1 MTMTTCDRK
10 PAGSKG
16 VACSTSTSLS
26 DAESENESL
35 SSPIN
40 RRVLKTEQR
49 RSSFDRRGGVEASDS
64 SDGESIGPAVPIR
77 VAAARQRVILS
88 DSDIS
93 DDDGAV
99 DRLENNFAQ
108 LQVEESGT
116 AARAKGVKAAASDP
130 LEAVSKRLATI
141 ELSDSASDG
150 SSDQSDA
157 SGSEDED
164 ESFHSLFS
172 QLYPHQKE
180 GVAWMWGLHTGGMG
194 GVLGDDMGLG
204 WENELGRWL
213 VKACPRAE
221 VVVLSADVPAK
232 RRQGILRTAMR
243 GGALRR
249 GAVCVTSYGLAT
261 SRPDLFEDPD
271 GRRKWDYV
279 ILDEGHKGWELLLQE
294 VNSYVHKLAMLPLL
308 TRQDSQ
314 VQQRGAVKNPTTQLS
329 RAMHGLPTLHRL
341 LVTGTPIQ
349 NNLKELWALMDWC
362 CNGHLLKSYKSFAMT
377 YSEPIERGQDR
388 DATPL
393 QVARSQA
400 RARELWLMLRPH
412 LLQRS
417 KEDLK
422 RQGAAAAAAAAS
434 KAAAQGT
441 DATNAPEP
449 ASGPAMRQLPTKTEV
464 VVWVALSAAQ
474 RCAYSDFLASG
485 RVANVLSGDTNPLA
499 SITYLKKVC
508 GHTLL
513 LNTAGGTAGGGQW
526 ARAAD
531 EDEQGAQDASDTEE
545 TDGWLS
551 PLALPPRKVVWSLD
565 PSVTPE
571 ELKKGSAKLHVA
583 MELLLRLKDEGH
595 RTLVFS
601 QSVRVLDMLQR
612 CLESAAMRFVR
623 IDGSSSDMDRARCIS
638 SFNADASLA
647 VCLLSTKVGGYGITL
662 TGANR
667 VVVYDPSWNPAEDRQ
682 AVDRAFRI
690 GQTRDVVVYRMITA
704 GTVEEKMY
712 EKQIFK
718 DGLRHTV
725 LDNKGGS
732 ARGWGAGLFSRAEL
746 KDLFTLG
753 PHGET
758 RLLAQLEER
767 HGPLPK
773 SAHKRQIDC
782 SFSLLHLLAASE
794 HAFQRN
800 LAQRGGHTAYLT
812 SLKPLGVLG
821 VSLHGSWANGAAHDP
836 PAPQSALSRA
846 ASSLSSGSGASV
858 ANPYVKRAEP
868 EAPVPFIK
876 IRKKS
881 ESRAAQQDGGAG
893 GRAPQVI
900 AVDNGDDSDIVTALN
915 GLNLGN
921 APEGSAAGATGAK
934 SAGHSSVRNGN
945 DGSSGGSRDGFTADQ
960 WQRERNAAA
969 KAPPYGQHSSGG
981 SARGPM
987 HQWLNQPRR
996 GAAMVAAAGAMPPQ
1010 LGRYGS
1016 AAACAVDLCD
1026 DNDDEEVDVD
1036 AHFKRSTA
1044 AAAAAGGAHR
1054 SAQAKVVGT
1063 LAISGKGKLS
1073 TKARASAAPQWS
1085 ASADMALGKPAR
1097 ARPAHGTAAAAIA
1110 DGGDERKHTN
1120 GDAKGKPARSQIAP
1134 AADGSA
1140 EATGLA
1146 GVAAAL
1152 SYDQSPGERSPS
1164 AAVSSTHNVDAMA
1177 AINHSSCIGRTD
1189 DELSGIRMPIAATGG
1204 NSAPAATG
1212 SVCAVCREKAQRTAP
1227 GITCCRCCCGLS
1239 AAAAA
1244 RYDSLLIEAE
1254 VAEHSVTREG
1264 GKTGPE
1270 RALSLYL
1277 ECLALCDTEPRL
1289 QYKVAQLGA
1298 ELGLL

>member
-1 MTMTTCDRK
+1 
-10 PAGSKG
+10 
-16 VACSTSTSLS
+16 
-26 DAESENESL
+26 
-35 SSPIN
+35 
-40 RRVLKTEQR
+40 
-49 RSSFDRRGGVEASDS
+49 
-64 SDGESIGPAVPIR
+64 
-77 VAAARQRVILS
+77 
-88 DSDIS
+88 
-93 DDDGAV
+93 
-99 DRLENNFAQ
+99 
-108 LQVEESGT
+108 
-116 AARAKGVKAAASDP
+116 
-130 LEAVSKRLATI
+130 
-141 ELSDSASDG
+141 
-150 SSDQSDA
+150 
-157 SGSEDED
+157 
-164 ESFHSLFS
+164 
-172 QLYPHQKE
+172 
-180 GVAWMWGLHTGGMG
+180 
-194 GVLGDDMGLG
+194 
-204 WENELGRWL
+204 
-213 VKACPRAE
+213 
-221 VVVLSADVPAK
+221 
-232 RRQGILRTAMR
+232 
-243 GGALRR
+243 
-249 GAVCVTSYGLAT
+249 
-261 SRPDLFEDPD
+261 
-271 GRRKWDYV
+271 
-279 ILDEGHKGWELLLQE
+279 
-294 VNSYVHKLAMLPLL
+294 
-308 TRQDSQ
+308 
-314 VQQRGAVKNPTTQLS
+314 
-329 RAMHGLPTLHRL
+329 
-341 LVTGTPIQ
+341 
-349 NNLKELWALMDWC
+349 
-362 CNGHLLKSYKSFAMT
+362 
-377 YSEPIERGQDR
+377 
-388 DATPL
+388 
-393 QVARSQA
+393 
-400 RARELWLMLRPH
+400 
-412 LLQRS
+412 
-417 KEDLK
+417 
-422 RQGAAAAAAAAS
+422 
-434 KAAAQGT
+434 
-441 DATNAPEP
+441 
-449 ASGPAMRQLPTKTEV
+449 
-464 VVWVALSAAQ
+464 
-474 RCAYSDFLASG
+474 
-485 RVANVLSGDTNPLA
+485 
-499 SITYLKKVC
+499 
-508 GHTLL
+508 
-513 LNTAGGTAGGGQW
+513 
-526 ARAAD
+526 
-531 EDEQGAQDASDTEE
+531 
-545 TDGWLS
+545 
-551 PLALPPRKVVWSLD
+551 
-565 PSVTPE
+565 
-571 ELKKGSAKLHVA
+571 
-583 MELLLRLKDEGH
+583 
-595 RTLVFS
+595 
-601 QSVRVLDMLQR
+601 
-612 CLESAAMRFVR
+612 
-623 IDGSSSDMDRARCIS
+623 MDRARCIS

-773 SAHKRQIDC
+773 
-782 SFSLLHLLAASE
+782 LLAASE

-846 ASSLSSGSGASV
+846 ASSLSGGSSASA
-858 ANPYVKRAEP
+858 ANPYVKRAES

-881 ESRAAQQDGGAG
+881 ESRAALHDGGG

-900 AVDNGDDSDIVTALN
+900 AVDDGDDIVTALN

-921 APEGSAAGATGAK
+921 APQGSAAGAKGAK
-934 SAGHSSVRNGN
+934 PAGHSSVRSGNG
-945 DGSSGGSRDGFTADQ
+945 GSSSGSRDGFTADQ
-960 WQRERNAAA
+960 WQHERNAAA

-1026 DNDDEEVDVD
+1026 DNDGEEIDVD

-1054 SAQAKVVGT
+1054 SAQAKVVET

-1097 ARPAHGTAAAAIA
+1097 TRPPHGTAAAAIA
-1110 DGGDERKHTN
+1110 HGGDERKHTN
-1120 GDAKGKPARSQIAP
+1120 GDAKGKPERSQTAP

-1146 GVAAAL
+1146 GIAAAL
-1152 SYDQSPGERSPS
+1152 GYRQSPGERSPS
-1164 AAVSSTHNVDAMA
+1164 AAVSSTHNDAMA
-1177 AINHSSCIGRTD
+1177 AINHSSCIGTTD
-1189 DELSGIRMPIAATGG
+1189 GNLSGVRMPIAATGG
-1204 NSAPAATG
+1204 DSAPAATG
-1212 SVCAVCREKAQRTAP
+1212 SVCAVCREKAQRAAT
-1227 GITCCRCCCGLS
+1227 GITCCRCRCGLS

-1244 RYDSLLIEAE
+1244 RYDALLAEAE
-1254 VAEHSVTREG
+1254 VAEHSVMREG
-1264 GKTGPE
+1264 GKAGPE

-1289 QYKVAQLGA
+1289 QYKVARLGA